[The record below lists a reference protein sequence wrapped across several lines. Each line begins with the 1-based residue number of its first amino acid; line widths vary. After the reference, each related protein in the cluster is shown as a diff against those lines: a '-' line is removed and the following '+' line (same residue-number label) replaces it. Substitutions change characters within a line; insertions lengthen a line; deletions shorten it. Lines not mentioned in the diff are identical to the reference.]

1 MNMIKIL
8 IVDDSKTATAILKS
22 LIEAEPDMTIIGEA
36 SDGQMAVAMSAKLKP
51 DLITMDI
58 NMPVLNGYD
67 ATRLIMSQNPTPVV
81 IISSNINKES
91 MNASF
96 EALEAGAVSVLP
108 KPVDIATAKFQVERH
123 YFIDT
128 LRSMAQIKVFKRR
141 FNTPATGNHVQ
152 AKGSSTFKQ
161 IHYEILAIGASVGGP
176 QALHYI
182 LSKLPSNF
190 PMPIVIVQ
198 HMAPGFIH
206 GLATWLDESIEID
219 VKIADDNE
227 ILANGVVYFAPDG
240 KHLTVQKNKSIRAVL
255 KDTDPVSGFKP
266 SITVLL
272 ESVAKTYGQT
282 ALAALLTGMG
292 SDGAQGL
299 LEIKKMKGKTFIQDA
314 ESAVVFGMAG
324 VAQSLGAADKVISLV
339 KMPEYLIHLI
349 NCTKL

>member
-58 NMPVLNGYD
+58 YMPVLNGYD
-67 ATRLIMSQNPTPVV
+67 ATRLIMSQNPIPIV

-108 KPVDIATAKFQVERH
+108 KPVDISKDKFLAEGH

-141 FNTPATGNHVQ
+141 FNIPKSGNRVQ
-152 AKGSSTFKQ
+152 PKVSQSFEK

-176 QALHYI
+176 QALHYV
-182 LSKLPSNF
+182 LSKLPANF

-198 HMAPGFIH
+198 HMAPGFIK
-206 GLATWLDESIEID
+206 GLASWLDENTEIA
-219 VKIADDNE
+219 VKIADHNE
-227 ILANGVVYFAPDG
+227 ILENSVVYFAPDG
-240 KHLTVQKNKSIRAVL
+240 KHLTVQKNKSFRAVL
-255 KDTDPVSGFKP
+255 KDMDPVSGFKP

-272 ESVAKTYGQT
+272 ESVAKAYGAT

-292 SDGAQGL
+292 SDGARGL
-299 LEIKKMKGKTFIQDA
+299 LEIKKMQGKTFIQDP

-324 VAQSLGAADKVISLV
+324 VAQSMGAADEVISLV
-339 KMPEYLIHLI
+339 KMPEYLIHLS
-349 NCTKL
+349 NYSKL

>member
-1 MNMIKIL
+1 
-8 IVDDSKTATAILKS
+8 
-22 LIEAEPDMTIIGEA
+22 
-36 SDGQMAVAMSAKLKP
+36 VAMSAKLKP

-81 IISSNINKES
+81 IISSNINRES

-108 KPVDIATAKFQVERH
+108 KPVDITTTKFQTERQ

-141 FNTPATGNHVQ
+141 FNIPNSSHRVQ
-152 AKGSSTFKQ
+152 SIVSKSFEKTR
-161 IHYEILAIGASVGGP
+161 YEILAIGTSVGGP

-182 LSKLPSNF
+182 LSKLPANF
-190 PMPIVIVQ
+190 PIPIVIVQ
-198 HMAPGFIH
+198 HMAPGFIQ
-206 GLATWLDESIEID
+206 GLATWLDENIEIA
-219 VKIADDNE
+219 VKIADNNE
-227 ILANGVVYFAPDG
+227 VLANGVVYFAPDA
-240 KHLTVQKNKSIRAVL
+240 KHLTVQRNKSISAL
-255 KDTDPVSGFKP
+255 LTDTSPVSGFKP

-272 ESVAKTYGQT
+272 ESVAETYGKT

-299 LEIKKMKGKTFIQDA
+299 LDIKKMGGKTFIQDA
-314 ESAVVFGMAG
+314 DSAIVFGMAG
-324 VAQSLGAADKVISLV
+324 VAQSMGAADDVVSLDKISD
-339 KMPEYLIHLI
+339 YLIHI
-349 NCTKL
+349 TNYSKQ